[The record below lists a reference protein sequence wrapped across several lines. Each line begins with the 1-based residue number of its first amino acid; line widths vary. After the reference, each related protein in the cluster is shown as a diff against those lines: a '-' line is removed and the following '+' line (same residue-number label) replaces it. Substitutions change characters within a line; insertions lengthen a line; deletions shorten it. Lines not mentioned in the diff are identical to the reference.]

1 MTTLTE
7 LSKWPQSRLVA
18 AFTSRLPTYPM
29 DYKGIA
35 RMPPVAMRSP
45 MALLLQLMAACEQCG
60 ERGAVMTKFSS
71 AMDGYIKNGLL
82 TPDYGDLYEVATAYA
97 GYRDDKNMVIGDI
110 GIVFNFGERVP
121 VDKDGES
128 NENPNC

>member
-1 MTTLTE
+1 MTTLQD

-18 AFTSRLPTYPM
+18 AFTSRLPTYPE
-29 DYKGIA
+29 DYNGIA
-35 RMPPVAMRSP
+35 RMPPIAMRSP

-60 ERGAVMTKFSS
+60 ERGAVMAKFSS

-97 GYRDDKNMVIGDI
+97 GYRDNKNMVIGDI

-121 VDKDGES
+121 VKDGEN

>member
-1 MTTLTE
+1 MTTLQD

-18 AFTSRLPTYPM
+18 AFTSKLSTYPE

-45 MALLLQLMAACEQCG
+45 MALLLQIMAACEQCN
-60 ERGAVMTKFSS
+60 ERGAVMAKFSS
-71 AMDGYIKNGLL
+71 AMEGYIKNGLL
-82 TPDYGDLYEVATAYA
+82 SPDYGDLYEVATAYA
-97 GYRDDKNMVIGDI
+97 GYRDNKNMVIGDI

>member
-1 MTTLTE
+1 MTTLKE
-7 LSKWPQSRLVA
+7 LSKWPQSRIVA
-18 AFTSRLPTYPM
+18 AFTSKLPTYPE

-45 MALLLQLMAACEQCG
+45 MALLLQIMAACEQCN
-60 ERGAVMTKFSS
+60 ERGAIMEKFSV

-82 TPDYGDLYEVATAYA
+82 SPDYGDLYEMATAYA
-97 GYRDDKNMVIGDI
+97 GYRDNKNMVIGDI

-121 VDKDGES
+121 VKDGE
-128 NENPNC
+128 NDEKANC

>member
-1 MTTLTE
+1 MTTLQD

-18 AFTSRLPTYPM
+18 AFTSKLPTYPE

-45 MALLLQLMAACEQCG
+45 MALLLQIMAACEQCN
-60 ERGAVMTKFSS
+60 ERGAVMAKFSS
-71 AMDGYIKNGLL
+71 AMEGYIKNGLL

-97 GYRDDKNMVIGDI
+97 GYRDNKNMVIGDI

>member
-1 MTTLTE
+1 MTTLQD

-18 AFTSRLPTYPM
+18 AFTSKLPTYTE

-45 MALLLQLMAACEQCG
+45 MALLLQIMAACEQCN
-60 ERGAVMTKFSS
+60 ERGAVMAKFSS
-71 AMDGYIKNGLL
+71 AMEGYIKNGLL

-97 GYRDDKNMVIGDI
+97 GYRDNKNMVIGDI

>member
-1 MTTLTE
+1 MTTLQD

-18 AFTSRLPTYPM
+18 AFTSKLPTYPE

-45 MALLLQLMAACEQCG
+45 MALLLQIMAACEQCN
-60 ERGAVMTKFSS
+60 ERGAVMAKFSS
-71 AMDGYIKNGLL
+71 AMEGYIKNGLL
-82 TPDYGDLYEVATAYA
+82 TPDYGDLYEVATAYV
-97 GYRDDKNMVIGDI
+97 GYRDNKNMVIGDI

>member
-1 MTTLTE
+1 MTTLKE
-7 LSKWPQSRLVA
+7 LSKWPQSRLIA
-18 AFTSRLPTYPM
+18 AFTSRLPTYSE

-97 GYRDDKNMVIGDI
+97 SYRDNDNMVVGGI
-110 GIVFNFGERVP
+110 GIVFQFGERR
-121 VDKDGES
+121 DASEDE
-128 NENPNC
+128 E

>member
-1 MTTLTE
+1 MTTLQD

-18 AFTSRLPTYPM
+18 AFTSKLPTYPE

-45 MALLLQLMAACEQCG
+45 MVLLLQIMAACEQCN
-60 ERGAVMTKFSS
+60 ERGAVMAKFSS
-71 AMDGYIKNGLL
+71 AMESYIKNGLL

-97 GYRDDKNMVIGDI
+97 GYRDNKNMVIGDI

-128 NENPNC
+128 NENPHC

>member
-1 MTTLTE
+1 MTTLKE
-7 LSKWPQSRLVA
+7 LSKWPQSRLIA
-18 AFTSRLPTYPM
+18 AFTSRLPKYPE

-35 RMPPVAMRSP
+35 QMPPVAMRSP

-97 GYRDDKNMVIGDI
+97 GYRDNKNMVIGDI
-110 GIVFNFGERVP
+110 GIVFSFGERVP
-121 VDKDGES
+121 ENKEVNSD
-128 NENPNC
+128 ENPNC

>member
-1 MTTLTE
+1 MTALQD

-18 AFTSRLPTYPM
+18 AFTSKLPTYPE

-35 RMPPVAMRSP
+35 RMPPVA
-45 MALLLQLMAACEQCG
+45 
-60 ERGAVMTKFSS
+60 
-71 AMDGYIKNGLL
+71 
-82 TPDYGDLYEVATAYA
+82 TAYA
-97 GYRDDKNMVIGDI
+97 GYRDNKNMVIGDI